1 MNFPRLDVLML
12 AAPVSFEGRLEQYVG
27 RLNRDY
33 PGKEAVYVYDY
44 IDSHVRFFDK
54 MYAKRLR
61 TYKKTGFSIWTG
73 EMHTK
78 QMINAI
84 FDSGNYTEKF
94 EQDIVEAEKM
104 VVISSPDIRQ
114 DKIERFLFLMKG
126 RQEAGVKATVITTD
140 PEEVVYGSSDVCHE
154 LIRMMRQVGI
164 NVVIKQEV
172 EERFA
177 IIDDELVWHG
187 GELTR
192 KSGCLGQFNAYKKS
206 SGCSGTYGNCTRV

>member
-1 MNFPRLDVLML
+1 ML

-73 EMHTK
+73 ELQSK

-114 DKIERFLFLMKG
+114 DKIKRFLFLMKG
-126 RQEAGVKATVITTD
+126 RQEAGVKVTIITTD
-140 PEEVVYGSSDVCHE
+140 P
-154 LIRMMRQVGI
+154 
-164 NVVIKQEV
+164 
-172 EERFA
+172 
-177 IIDDELVWHG
+177 
-187 GELTR
+187 
-192 KSGCLGQFNAYKKS
+192 
-206 SGCSGTYGNCTRV
+206 